1 MRTFS
6 TTHTIPMHK
15 TLLVTLLSG
24 LLALPLAQAAPPRV
38 DTPTA
43 AASISQDIASAGR
56 LRLQSQ
62 RLAKLW
68 LQAGLGIHP
77 ELARARLDQ
86 GGADFER
93 DFAELARYGNKEST
107 QRSLQRVS
115 ELWIEFRIAL
125 SLPYSEG
132 NLRTVNFLADDLM
145 LATGKLTMQ
154 VEAQADNGS
163 GRLLDLSLRQNML
176 AQRLA
181 RLYLT
186 AQAGDRSQGHLVDI
200 DQTRKEFATA
210 LAELSN
216 ARENTPASREAL
228 ELARMQWM
236 FFDRAISEM
245 HQGGNS
251 RPQHVATASERI
263 MEVLQAVSQQ
273 YAQDG
278 AATRLAAAPGNT
290 RRN

>member
-1 MRTFS
+1 
-6 TTHTIPMHK
+6 MHK
-15 TLLVTLLSG
+15 TLLVTLLAS

-38 DTPTA
+38 ETLA
-43 AASISQDIASAGR
+43 ATDSITQDIANAGR

-68 LQAGLGIHP
+68 LQAGLGIQT
-77 ELARARLDQ
+77 EQARVRLVQ
-86 GGADFER
+86 GRAEFER
-93 DFAELARYGNKEST
+93 EFAELARYSGKEVT
-107 QRSLQRVS
+107 QRSLQRVN
-115 ELWIEFRIAL
+115 ELWAEFRIML
-125 SLPYSEG
+125 TLPYNEG
-132 NLRTVNFLADDLM
+132 NLRTVNHLADELM
-145 LATGKLTMQ
+145 LATGRLTMQ

-181 RLYLT
+181 RLYLMV
-186 AQAGDRSQGHLVDI
+186 QAGDHSRGRLVDI

-236 FFDRAISEM
+236 FFDRAIGEM
-245 HQGGNS
+245 QKGGDS
-251 RPQHVATASERI
+251 RPLHVATASERI
-263 MEVLQAVSQQ
+263 LEVLDAVSRQ